1 MNRNTTAQLG
11 CSEPLHP
18 DLESLQSRGIHHI
31 TSGAFLCFQSTFSLL
46 SILPLLLHCHLH
58 SFSWHHIFMLPVFFS
73 NIFHAT
79 LERSVS
85 SISITTICS
94 HFFFQWCIF
103 LYTLPYCILN
113 VGLEYKYIFLVALF
127 LLFLNFPAGHS
138 FPSSET
144 WRSSLH
150 HIPVVQYSF

>member
-1 MNRNTTAQLG
+1 MNRNTYSPVGVLRASPAWPWESPELG
-11 CSEPLHP
+11 HPPHHKWSVPL
-18 DLESLQSRGIHHI
+18 LSVY
-31 TSGAFLCFQSTFSLL
+31 FQSFIHTATAASLSSTF
-46 SILPLLLHCHLH
+46 
-58 SFSWHHIFMLPVFFS
+58 FFMASYFYASCFFL

-113 VGLEYKYIFLVALF
+113 VGLEYKYVFLVALF